1 MGLREDKG
9 QQREGGPGLHVLWL
23 TLPAHTTW
31 VHIHVCVCVCVNSWE
46 CVRSLGS
53 WQVSVDMHGHILFA
67 SECARSSAE
76 SPLSRLFSPLC
87 HHDNLLTP
95 AQLHTANISLPSPV
109 TCSSSAPHPPHLLSS
124 SHPSLLYSPAFI
136 SSLQCLQLHL

>member
-1 MGLREDKG
+1 MCCGSAYRHTP
-9 QQREGGPGLHVLWL
+9 PGR
-23 TLPAHTTW
+23 TY
-31 VHIHVCVCVCVNSWE
+31 VCVCVCVKSWE

-109 TCSSSAPHPPHLLSS
+109 TCSSSAPHPPIFSPPLIRLYFIVLPSSPVSSVSS
-124 SHPSLLYSPAFI
+124 SIFSFLHFPCRLHPPSA
-136 SSLQCLQLHL
+136 